1 MGALRG
7 RAGCWALRSG
17 LRPSLQAQQPGLNYK
32 DTTFN
37 LFLPLRVYF
46 YECSNLAILPLM
58 KKFWQLAKIWIF
70 VIIYYKNRPEG

>member
-1 MGALRG
+1 MGDLRG
-7 RAGCWALRSG
+7 RAGCWGLRSG

-46 YECSNLAILPLM
+46 YECS
-58 KKFWQLAKIWIF
+58 
-70 VIIYYKNRPEG
+70 IIVPITVKPGPVFQVGFLFHGSFYLGF

>member
-17 LRPSLQAQQPGLNYK
+17 LRPSLQAQQPGLNCK

-46 YECSNLAILPLM
+46 YVSSIDGFGIGVCVVGLEA
-58 KKFWQLAKIWIF
+58 
-70 VIIYYKNRPEG
+70 EGVVVAAEV